1 MPRARFALL
10 VSCVLATH
18 ALASRAGEQPLWEA
32 GIGAA
37 AIAFPDYRGSDQ
49 RHNYLLPFPY
59 IVYRGDVLKADR
71 ERVRGLFFS
80 SDRIDLNISANAAV
94 PVRSAHNEARL
105 GMPDLDPTVEL
116 GPSLEVKL
124 ARTNDGDAR
133 LDLRLP
139 VRTVVATDLAHSKNV
154 GWVFE
159 PQLNLDLRNTAFG
172 PDWNLG
178 MAAGP
183 LFGDKRYHN
192 YYYGVA
198 PAFATPTR
206 PAYTAQPGY
215 GGMQVI
221 GAVSRNFGAYWVGA
235 FLRWDTVAG
244 AVFDD
249 SPLIRQ
255 QHDLAFGV
263 GLTWTLSR
271 AAAMVQTGE

>member
-1 MPRARFALL
+1 MPRACLALL

-18 ALASRAGEQPLWEA
+18 VLPSRAREQPLWEA

-80 SDRIDLNISANAAV
+80 SDRIDLNLSANAAV
-94 PVRSAHNEARL
+94 PVKSAHNEARL

-124 ARTNDGDAR
+124 ARAYDGDLR
-133 LDLRLP
+133 LEMRLP

-159 PQLNLDLRNTAFG
+159 PQLNLDLRNTALG

-215 GGMQVI
+215 AGMQVI
-221 GAVSRNFGAYWVGA
+221 GAMSRNFGAYWVGA

-255 QHDLAFGV
+255 QHDLAFGF
-263 GLTWTLSR
+263 GITWTLSR
-271 AAAMVQTGE
+271 AARMVQSED